1 MNEKTKSLIRHI
13 LTTVGT
19 VLALI
24 GVNGFI
30 PIIDFVTD
38 NLDGMW
44 EAISTVV
51 GFVLALVGF
60 FNDKGERFEVRTASA
75 K

>member
-30 PIIDFVTD
+30 PVIDFVTD

-60 FNDKGERFEVRTASA
+60 FNDKGERFEARTASA